1 MEETARDNEVILMV
15 IAIGKYDGNGN
26 GEGDTDKG
34 DGDGKDDNDPEIDNG
49 NSGRWSISGPES
61 F

>member
-34 DGDGKDDNDPEIDNG
+34 DGDGKDDTMIDLPANYCD
-49 NSGRWSISGPES
+49 
-61 F
+61 